1 MKPLFNRASTWVKN
15 RFGQRI
21 QKIPVNAGFSCPNRD
36 GKLSDQGCLYCNN
49 ESFSPFYS
57 TEKQTI
63 ADQLHHG
70 REYYAK
76 RYGCN
81 RFFAYFQSYS
91 CTYAPVE
98 TLRQKYL
105 EAAAGEGI
113 EGLIIAT
120 RPDCIDAEIVALLQE
135 IAERTFVR
143 LELGVE
149 SFDDAV
155 LAGMN
160 RCHGAAAALKS
171 ISMLKSAGIPV
182 CIHLI
187 SGMPGEKDNHMGT
200 AARAVSN
207 SGADMVKLH
216 HLQIVKG
223 SRLAKLYAEHP
234 ENYHLYSLDE
244 YLDKVCEFIANLSP
258 AICLER
264 FVSRVPLD
272 QLIAPVF
279 SGIDE
284 AGFQRLL
291 ETRLRKLGLY
301 QGSGIIASD
310 SEKSQAL

>member
-1 MKPLFNRASTWVKN
+1 MKPLFNRASSWVKT

-21 QKIPVNAGFSCPNRD
+21 QKIPVDAGFSCPNRD
-36 GKLSDQGCLYCNN
+36 GKLSDRGCLYCSNA
-49 ESFSPFYS
+49 SFSPFYS
-57 TEKQTI
+57 TAQHAI
-63 ADQLHHG
+63 ADQLRDG

-98 TLRQKYL
+98 ILRQKYL
-105 EAAAGEGI
+105 EAAAGQGI

-120 RPDCIDAEIVALLQE
+120 RPDCIDAGIIALLQE
-135 IAERTFVR
+135 MADRTFIR

-160 RCHGAAAALKS
+160 RCHETAAALKS
-171 ISMLKSAGIPV
+171 INMLKSAGIPV

-187 SGMPGEKDNHMGT
+187 SGLPGEKSDHMAT
-200 AARAVSN
+200 AARAVST

-223 SRLAKLYAEHP
+223 SRLEELYAKHP

-244 YLDKVCEFIANLSP
+244 YVDKVCEFIEHLSP
-258 AICLER
+258 DIYLER

-272 QLIAPVF
+272 MLIAPVF

-284 AGFQRLL
+284 AGFQRRL
-291 ETRLRKLGLY
+291 EARLRELGLY
-301 QGSGIIASD
+301 QGSGITRNGD
-310 SEKSQAL
+310 SSQSQ

>member
-1 MKPLFNRASTWVKN
+1 MKTMFNRASTWVKN

-21 QKIPVNAGFSCPNRD
+21 QKIPVDAGFSCPNRD
-36 GKLSDQGCLYCNN
+36 GRLSDQGCLYCSNA
-49 ESFSPFYS
+49 SFSPFYS
-57 TEKQTI
+57 TARHTI
-63 ADQLHHG
+63 TEQLVQG

-76 RYGCN
+76 RYSCN

-98 TLRQKYL
+98 TLRKKYL
-105 EAAAGEGI
+105 EAAGGEGI

-135 IAERTFVR
+135 IAGQTFIR

-155 LAGMN
+155 LTGMN
-160 RCHGAAAALKS
+160 RCHGAAEALKS
-171 ISMLKSAGIPV
+171 INMLKSADIPV

-187 SGMPGEKDNHMGT
+187 SGLPGEKADHMTT

-216 HLQIVKG
+216 HLQIVRG
-223 SRLAKLYAEHP
+223 SRLAGLYAANP

-244 YLDKVCEFIANLSP
+244 YVDKVCEFIVNLSP
-258 AICLER
+258 TIYLER
-264 FVSRVPLD
+264 FVSRIPLD
-272 QLIAPVF
+272 QLIAPAF

-284 AGFQRLL
+284 AGFQRVL
-291 ETRLRKLGLY
+291 EDRLKSLGAY
-301 QGSGIIASD
+301 QGSGIAV
-310 SEKSQAL
+310 